1 MHLKKPWGI
10 TTSESRWT
18 GWFLYFLGAQID
30 KSPQWLYYQQ
40 YKTLI
45 NPPLLDGGT
54 LIDLGIIAR
63 SLISALLSYDF
74 KLRIPTK
81 KSRLAQGFIGG
92 VFMGYGARLVMG
104 CNIGG
109 FFSAIPQLAFNGW
122 VFFVG
127 LLIGGYI
134 GAKLVVKL

>member
-1 MHLKKPWGI
+1 
-10 TTSESRWT
+10 
-18 GWFLYFLGAQID
+18 
-30 KSPQWLYYQQ
+30 
-40 YKTLI
+40 
-45 NPPLLDGGT
+45 
-54 LIDLGIIAR
+54 
-63 SLISALLSYDF
+63 
-74 KLRIPTK
+74 
-81 KSRLAQGFIGG
+81 
-92 VFMGYGARLVMG
+92 MGYGARLVMG